1 MLSLLAQEEEDIGWK
16 ASIYRVPRGVMAW
29 AVRAGTNTLATPDNL
44 ARWGIPVDLKCPMD
58 GCNATQTL
66 GHLLSNCRM
75 QKSLDRYKTRHD
87 LVLKHLLEEIKKKNK
102 EGDSKINPTGSTTG
116 ECQRPR

>member
-1 MLSLLAQEEEDIGWK
+1 M
-16 ASIYRVPRGVMAW
+16 
-29 AVRAGTNTLATPDNL
+29 
-44 ARWGIPVDLKCPMD
+44 DLKCPMD

-102 EGDSKINPTGSTTG
+102 EGLTIYADLSGWRVNGGTVPPDLALT
-116 ECQRPR
+116 